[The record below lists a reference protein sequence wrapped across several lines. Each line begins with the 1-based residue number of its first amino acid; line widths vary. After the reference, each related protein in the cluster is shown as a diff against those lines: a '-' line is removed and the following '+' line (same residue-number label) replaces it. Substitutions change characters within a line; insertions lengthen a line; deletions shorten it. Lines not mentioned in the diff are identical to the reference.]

1 MMTLPGEST
10 LRQYRFLAVV
20 LILLLSSMPQ
30 CFGADAYPVKPVR
43 LVTSFGPGSTVD
55 LFARVIAQQLTEQ
68 MGKSFVVDNR
78 TGAGGS
84 IGNAYAA
91 KSPPDGYTLL
101 FGETGLAM
109 LPGLFK
115 SLPYDAARD
124 LTPISQI
131 VRTPMAL
138 VVHPT
143 VNAGTLRDFVA
154 LARTNPGKLN
164 YASAGPG
171 SPVNLAS
178 ELFKTAAKIDIT
190 HVAYKGGGEMVT
202 AVLGGQVQM
211 LLTTMPTVL
220 SHIVS
225 GKVRALGV
233 TTDGKRI
240 PVLPDVPSM
249 SEAGVAGMTIYTW
262 SGLFGPAGIPRE
274 VSVRLHAEV
283 VRAIVAPAVR
293 ERFNAEGA
301 EAVGSSPEEFA
312 SHVRGELRRWSE
324 VIKAA
329 GISVE

>member
-1 MMTLPGEST
+1 MRRAL
-10 LRQYRFLAVV
+10 F
-20 LILLLSSMPQ
+20 LLLLCAAPL
-30 CFGADAYPVKPVR
+30 CRGAEAYPARPVR
-43 LVTSFGPGSTVD
+43 LIASFGPGSTVD
-55 LFARVIAQQLTEQ
+55 LIARVMAQQLAEQ
-68 MGKSFVVDNR
+68 FGRTFVVDNR

-91 KSPPDGYTLL
+91 KASPDGYTLL
-101 FGETGLAM
+101 LGETSLSM

-124 LTPISQI
+124 LAPISQI

-138 VVHPT
+138 VVHSA
-143 VNAGTLRDFVA
+143 VNAATLGEFVA
-154 LARTNPGKLN
+154 FARANPGRIN

-178 ELFKTAAKIDIT
+178 ELFRGAAKVDIT

-220 SHIVS
+220 AHINS
-225 GKVRALGV
+225 GRVRALAV
-233 TTDGKRI
+233 TTDGKRT

-249 SEAGVAGMTIYTW
+249 AEAGVAGMTIYTW
-262 SGLFGPAGIPRE
+262 SGLFGPAGLPQDI
-274 VSVRLHAEV
+274 VGRLHAEAV
-283 VRAIVAPAVR
+283 KAIAAASVR

-301 EAVGSSPEEFA
+301 EPVGSSPAQFA
-312 SHVRGELRRWSE
+312 LHVRDELRRWAE

-329 GISVE
+329 GIALE

>member
-1 MMTLPGEST
+1 VRRAL
-10 LRQYRFLAVV
+10 F
-20 LILLLSSMPQ
+20 LLLLCAAPL
-30 CFGADAYPVKPVR
+30 CRGADAYPARPVR
-43 LVTSFGPGSTVD
+43 LIASFGPGSTVD
-55 LFARVIAQQLTEQ
+55 LIARVMAQQLAEQ
-68 MGKSFVVDNR
+68 FGRTFVVDNR

-91 KSPPDGYTLL
+91 KASPDGYTLL
-101 FGETGLAM
+101 LGETSLSM

-115 SLPYDAARD
+115 TLPYDAARD
-124 LTPISQI
+124 LAPISQI

-138 VVHPT
+138 VVHPA
-143 VNAGTLRDFVA
+143 VSAPTLAEFVA
-154 LARTNPGKLN
+154 LARANPGRIN

-178 ELFKTAAKIDIT
+178 ELFRGAAKVDIT

-220 SHIVS
+220 AHINS
-225 GKVRALGV
+225 GRVRALAV
-233 TTDGKRI
+233 TTDGKRT

-249 SEAGVAGMTIYTW
+249 AEAGVPGMTIYTW
-262 SGLFGPAGIPRE
+262 SGLFGPAGLPQDI
-274 VSVRLHAEV
+274 VGRLHAEV
-283 VRAIVAPAVR
+283 VKAIAAAPVR

-301 EAVGSSPEEFA
+301 EPVGSSPAQFA
-312 SHVRGELRRWSE
+312 LHVRNELRRWSD

-329 GISVE
+329 GIALE